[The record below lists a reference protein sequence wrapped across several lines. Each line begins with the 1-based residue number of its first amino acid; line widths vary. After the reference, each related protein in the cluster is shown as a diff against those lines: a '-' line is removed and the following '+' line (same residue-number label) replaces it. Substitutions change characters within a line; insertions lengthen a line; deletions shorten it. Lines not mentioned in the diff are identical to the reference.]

1 MKMTRK
7 NSILFCS
14 NFRLISLQSNMEP
27 NEFNQF
33 GIEFHLMYF
42 YSIEC
47 FKSQLR
53 NLN

>member
-1 MKMTRK
+1 MMIK
-7 NSILFCS
+7 NSIPFSS
-14 NFRLISLQSNMEP
+14 NFHLISLQSNMDP
-27 NEFNQF
+27 NQFNQF

-42 YSIEC
+42 HSIEC